1 MKTLKN
7 LTKLAMIPVLAGAFL
22 GGGYLG
28 KLAIR
33 ERNERSWRAYEERS
47 NLEQNE
53 FEKRASEDLERYL
66 LELNSSYKLDSAYNA
81 GIHNAIME
89 DLEKKSEEQFKKYR
103 VKFNEYHTKLNKIDS
118 INTELNKKLGVLK
131 SLRQ

>member
-53 FEKRASEDLERYL
+53 FEKRASVELEKYL
-66 LELNSSYKLDSAYNA
+66 LESDSANNA
-81 GIHNAIME
+81 LIE
-89 DLEKKSEEQFKKYR
+89 DLKKKSEEQFKKYR

-118 INTELNKKLGVLK
+118 LSTEFNKKLGDLK

>member
-22 GGGYLG
+22 GGAYLG
-28 KLAIR
+28 NLAIR

-53 FEKRASEDLERYL
+53 FEKRASVELEKYL
-66 LELNSSYKLDSAYNA
+66 LESDSANNA
-81 GIHNAIME
+81 LIE
-89 DLEKKSEEQFKKYR
+89 DLKKKSEEQFKKYR
-103 VKFNEYHTKLNKIDS
+103 VKFNEFHIKLNKIDS
-118 INTELNKKLGVLK
+118 ISTEFNKKLGDLK

>member
-53 FEKRASEDLERYL
+53 FEKRASVELEKYL
-66 LELNSSYKLDSAYNA
+66 LESDSANNA
-81 GIHNAIME
+81 LIE
-89 DLEKKSEEQFKKYR
+89 DLKKRSEEQFKKYR
-103 VKFNEYHTKLNKIDS
+103 VKFNEFHIKLNKIDS
-118 INTELNKKLGVLK
+118 ISTEFNKKLGDLK